1 MPSKPGWSLAKF
13 IPYSPVRVAKFQSV
27 FKHSHKASNDDL
39 DKTDQGSPSPSNRLF
54 NDQHF
59 SHRQECD
66 DGIKLSEMLQ
76 HADSL

>member
-1 MPSKPGWSLAKF
+1 MPSKPGWSLTKF
-13 IPYSPVRVAKFQSV
+13 IPYSPVRVSKFKLV

-39 DKTDQGSPSPSNRLF
+39 DKTEQGSTSPGNRLF

-66 DGIKLSEMLQ
+66 EAVKLSEMLQ
-76 HADSL
+76 HAETL